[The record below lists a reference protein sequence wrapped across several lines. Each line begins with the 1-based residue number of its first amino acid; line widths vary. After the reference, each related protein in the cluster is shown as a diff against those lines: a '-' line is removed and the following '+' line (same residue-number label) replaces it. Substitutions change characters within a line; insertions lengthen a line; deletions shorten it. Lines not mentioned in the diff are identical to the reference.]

1 MVPSESNKDLVPEG
15 STVEAGISRIVFGQ
29 LFKQGKTE
37 YEEVGVKDLP
47 PLPTGFM
54 PFHDLVYHVST
65 DAVIS
70 GEHVIVFA
78 VASANNQVEF
88 NRIEILQLQED
99 EMSSSDKSWI
109 PVTVVADGWNKE
121 AFHFV
126 SKATYD
132 ELLPDFPSRRIAAI
146 TRGLGI
152 FALALSPENH
162 AVRNEPFTRM
172 ELLATSVPESAR
184 KASKLRTL
192 LSLRIMD
199 HPPPKR

>member
-1 MVPSESNKDLVPEG
+1 
-15 STVEAGISRIVFGQ
+15 
-29 LFKQGKTE
+29 
-37 YEEVGVKDLP
+37 
-47 PLPTGFM
+47 M

-146 TRGLGI
+146 TRV
-152 FALALSPENH
+152 LASLP
-162 AVRNEPFTRM
+162 
-172 ELLATSVPESAR
+172 LLFR
-184 KASKLRTL
+184 LRTMRSEMSPL
-192 LSLRIMD
+192 LGWSCLLRVF
-199 HPPPKR
+199 PKARAKRASYAHSYH